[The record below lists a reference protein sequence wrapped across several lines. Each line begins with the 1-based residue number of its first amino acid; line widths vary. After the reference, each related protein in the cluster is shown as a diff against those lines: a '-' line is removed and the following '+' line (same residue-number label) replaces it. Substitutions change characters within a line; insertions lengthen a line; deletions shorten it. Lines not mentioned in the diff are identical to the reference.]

1 MGNQCLCCGIFGSDN
16 VSLEYDHINCATK
29 TENLSHINVDSEE
42 FNVELRQVRVLC
54 YRCHMWRSGAQKI
67 AKSKL
72 FNELD
77 ADEKELYISQAKE
90 DVSVSANIAK
100 LPSRAV

>member
-1 MGNQCLCCGIFGSDN
+1 
-16 VSLEYDHINCATK
+16 
-29 TENLSHINVDSEE
+29 
-42 FNVELRQVRVLC
+42 
-54 YRCHMWRSGAQKI
+54 MWRSGAQKI